1 MVSVIYFI
9 YAILRSNFDSIVKS
23 VDCIA
28 EGCLCTC
35 KHDVSLRF
43 NVNYSWGQDR
53 TDFLCSEIVIS

>member
-43 NVNYSWGQDR
+43 NVNYS
-53 TDFLCSEIVIS
+53 